1 MLSLKIQPCKRKK
14 RNKITRRQII
24 WIKNRINVPFVWCSS
39 ELTIYFICS
48 YFYYSPNEYLCESI
62 VIESHFLNI
71 MLRPIRID
79 FTSIWKKRHP
89 TEIHVGRTHSIDS
102 GWYCHNW
109 FLKPATGQL
118 SRHTT
123 FICKQI
129 KKKSPNKRRFKK
141 NKEQWSCAMTMTH
154 YQLTQRSYSGNTH
167 IELYITGKHW
177 FIVVITSTSLKDS
190 ALLQLEGYIL
200 FTAIN

>member
-1 MLSLKIQPCKRKK
+1 MLSLKIQPCKRKE

-109 FLKPATGQL
+109 FLKPATEQL

-141 NKEQWSCAMTMTH
+141 IRRSGAVQWQWYTISLLREVTVGIHTLN
-154 YQLTQRSYSGNTH
+154 YTLR
-167 IELYITGKHW
+167 E
-177 FIVVITSTSLKDS
+177 STD
-190 ALLQLEGYIL
+190 LLW
-200 FTAIN
+200 